1 MRFWFWRR
9 KKKESSR
16 ETAKKRLERLIST
29 SRRREIGI
37 QEIIP
42 EDKFSENSEKIKE
55 RIVSWIVETFN
66 VDRNKVKVEFEERNG
81 HVIIITN
88 VSLE

>member
-9 KKKESSR
+9 KKKESSG
-16 ETAKKRLERLIST
+16 ETARKRLERLIST
-29 SRRREIGI
+29 SRRKEIGI

-42 EDKFSENSEKIKE
+42 EDKFNENSEKIKE
-55 RIVSWIVETFN
+55 RIVSWVVETFN